1 MLVYLSLD
9 SFPGLQSQLQCGGRL
24 GKTPSYN
31 GVSLVHRL
39 FRPSSFLSGESLGTR
54 LEWRQVDIWR
64 HGELQ
69 CTVRDK
75 PRIQTSFYVGVLPG
89 LPPRCSC
96 DWRPNEAIFHCTAS
110 QCNSYCF
117 WLAENLI
124 LMQLCGHFNKSAFP
138 QLKIVCSE
146 QSVLL
151 CWLRFP
157 SVVLVL

>member
-1 MLVYLSLD
+1 MSYDISCRDYFMSWHNDIRYIVAALVSSNTVLCSVSLSLA

-31 GVSLVHRL
+31 GISLVHRL

-64 HGELQ
+64 RGELQ

-75 PRIQTSFYVGVLPG
+75 PCIQTSFYVGVLPG
-89 LPPRCSC
+89 LSG
-96 DWRPNEAIFHCTAS
+96 
-110 QCNSYCF
+110 
-117 WLAENLI
+117 
-124 LMQLCGHFNKSAFP
+124 GHFNKSAYP
-138 QLKIVCSE
+138 KLKIVCSE

-151 CWLRFP
+151 C
-157 SVVLVL
+157 